1 MDLASDLWK
10 VKCATVYVA
19 IQIKAILA
27 ALFNNNNIVVAC
39 FAVYYNTV
47 NSCLVDTPIKWTVT
61 KSPPKTKYKRLTEI
75 NSRYYGLSLKRTL
88 TWGPYSVCH
97 EGS

>member
-10 VKCATVYVA
+10 VKFATVYVA

-27 ALFNNNNIVVAC
+27 QLWLIIVAC

-47 NSCLVDTPIKWTVT
+47 TSCQGGHPD
-61 KSPPKTKYKRLTEI
+61 KTD
-75 NSRYYGLSLKRTL
+75 SS
-88 TWGPYSVCH
+88 
-97 EGS
+97 